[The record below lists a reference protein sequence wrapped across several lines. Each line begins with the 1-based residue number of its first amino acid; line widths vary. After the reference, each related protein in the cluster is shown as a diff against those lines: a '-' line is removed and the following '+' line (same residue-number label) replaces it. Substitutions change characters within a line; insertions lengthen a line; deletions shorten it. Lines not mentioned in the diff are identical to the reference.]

1 MAGLTTEQLDRFHE
15 DGYLIVEDVLTGE
28 DLEGIEAEYRKIVD
42 RVSADLALEGKLR
55 PLTGTTFSECYIEA
69 MQQLDDMYDLYQH
82 LDISLPLLEDL
93 DHSHTMNTGPEVFR
107 LLTNPRLLDIVESVI
122 GPEIYS
128 NPVQHTRI
136 KPPVRHLPEAALDAN
151 IAATLWH
158 QDSAV
163 IDTEADGTDMLTIW
177 LAVTDATL
185 ENGCLIVERGSH
197 REEMTLHC
205 PGKVFPAEIYIPES
219 IIDDGRVIPMEVPAG
234 GAILLEQADRARFPG
249 QPQRRNPL
257 ELRPPLPTDRTAH
270 RPLRVPRVRRPQ
282 PGPPRAGGHRP
293 GRMGEPVV
301 GRPGPHRRRR
311 DAHAPQCQMAGQCPP
326 AHLRLTRP
334 APGPGLLSRSWCAPP
349 VERDRS
355 RPGG

>member
-1 MAGLTTEQLDRFHE
+1 MAGLTAEQLDRFHE
-15 DGYLIVEDVLTGE
+15 DGYLIVEDVLAGE
-28 DLEGIEAEYRKIVD
+28 DLDAIEAEYRKIVD
-42 RVSADLALEGKLR
+42 RVSTDLALEGKLR
-55 PLTGTTFSECYIEA
+55 PLTGTTFSECYIEG

-93 DHSHTMNTGPEVFR
+93 DHSHTMNAGPEVFR

-151 IAATLWH
+151 VAATLWH

-185 ENGCLIVERGSH
+185 ENGRLIVERGSH

-234 GAILLEQADRARFPG
+234 GAVLLHKLTEHGSLDNHSNNIRWSFDLRYQPIGQATGRSVFPG
-249 QPQRRNPL
+249 FVARSRAHPEQVI
-257 ELRPPLPTDRTAH
+257 TDPDEWAN
-270 RPLRVPRVRRPQ
+270 LWW
-282 PGPPRAGGHRP
+282 
-293 GRMGEPVV
+293 
-301 GRPGPHRRRR
+301 
-311 DAHAPQCQMAGQCPP
+311 DA
-326 AHLRLTRP
+326 
-334 APGPGLLSRSWCAPP
+334 
-349 VERDRS
+349 RDRIADGVTPMHLNA
-355 RPGG
+355 RWAANARQPICA